1 MSEPIYPLPALHFQ
15 VSWGDSNNTVNFSE
29 VSGLTL
35 ESEPIEY
42 RGGADITLTVNKIPG
57 LRKYGNVTLKRG
69 LVAKENGFWEWWNT
83 IQSGTVQRRTVTVS
97 LLNEEH
103 KPVMNWEIQRAWPV
117 KVEGPSLNATGNEIA
132 VETLEFAHEG
142 MTVSAQ

>member
-1 MSEPIYPLPALHFQ
+1 MAELTYPIPALHFL
-15 VSWGDSNNTVNFSE
+15 VSWGDSNNTVSFSE

-42 RGGADITLTVNKIPG
+42 RDGADIALTVRKLPG
-57 LRKYGNVTLKRG
+57 LKKFGNVTLKRG
-69 LVAKENGFWEWWNT
+69 IMTAQNGFWDWWNT
-83 IQSGTVQRRTVTVS
+83 IQSGTAERRTVTIS

-103 KPVMNWEIQRAWPV
+103 KPVMTWEIQRAWPV

-142 MTVSAQ
+142 MKITAT

>member
-42 RGGADITLTVNKIPG
+42 RGGADITLTVSKIPG

-69 LVAKENGFWEWWNT
+69 IVAKENGFWEWWNT
-83 IQSGTVQRRTVTVS
+83 IQSGTVQRRTVTIS

-103 KPVMNWEIQRAWPV
+103 KPVMSWEIQQAWPV

-142 MTVSAQ
+142 LTVSAQ

>member
-1 MSEPIYPLPALHFQ
+1 MSEPVYPIPALHFQ

-42 RGGADITLTVNKIPG
+42 RGGADITMTVHKIPG

-103 KPVMNWEIQRAWPV
+103 KPVMNWEIQQAWPV

-142 MTVSAQ
+142 MTVTAQ